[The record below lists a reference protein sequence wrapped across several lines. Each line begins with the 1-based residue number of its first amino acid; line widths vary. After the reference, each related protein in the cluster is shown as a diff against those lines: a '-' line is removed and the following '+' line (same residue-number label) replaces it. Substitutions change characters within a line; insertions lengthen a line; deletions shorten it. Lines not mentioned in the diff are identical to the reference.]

1 MPWRAHT
8 AKKKTTRRNAHFLN
22 RMSLCLAG
30 RIRPIF
36 GHVDTPRRA
45 YTNDFRNVDFMVG
58 FWRQELES
66 AKGVA
71 VFLPEFELNDI
82 GSKIDF
88 WRMRIRCFLLRFLF
102 LSLSLYLSLPFCSSL
117 SLSLSLS
124 ISFAP
129 FLVSGDSFGTGAQH
143 NAKMGVLHQSMLA
156 PLAGR
161 IRVSYNDLHMPR
173 RAHTV
178 TL

>member
-1 MPWRAHT
+1 MLFVPLRGSST
-8 AKKKTTRRNAHFLN
+8 A
-22 RMSLCLAG
+22 
-30 RIRPIF
+30 
-36 GHVDTPRRA
+36 
-45 YTNDFRNVDFMVG
+45 VG
-58 FWRQELES
+58 
-66 AKGVA
+66 
-71 VFLPEFELNDI
+71 P
-82 GSKIDF
+82 
-88 WRMRIRCFLLRFLF
+88 
-102 LSLSLYLSLPFCSSL
+102 LSLSVSLYLSLPL
-117 SLSLSLS
+117 PLSLSLS